1 MMKEITRRT
10 QNDESVFVI
19 DTYCSISNL
28 IDESSQT
35 CSKFKDI
42 GMIPITEI
50 RAMR

>member
-1 MMKEITRRT
+1 MMKGITRRT